1 MRILFLFLTVSFTA
15 VVAENYN
22 KTKIHYTLGSAYK
35 NCRQAKN
42 PGMVAFV
49 VKDGQVEF
57 SEAFGLKNLET
68 NQPMTT
74 STQFGIGSLTKIFAN
89 LLIQKYFGED
99 SR

>member
-22 KTKIHYTLGSAYK
+22 KTIIHYTLGSAYK
-35 NCRQAKN
+35 KCRQSKN

-49 VKDGQVEF
+49 VKDGQVVF
-57 SEAFGLKNLET
+57 SEAFGVKNLET

-89 LLIQKYFGED
+89 MLIQKYFGED

>member
-1 MRILFLFLTVSFTA
+1 MRILYLFLTVSLTA
-15 VVAENYN
+15 VAAKNY

-35 NCRQAKN
+35 KCRQGKN
-42 PGMVAFV
+42 PGMVAV
-49 VKDGQVEF
+49 VVRDGQVVF
-57 SEAFGLKNLET
+57 SEAFGVKDLET

-74 STQFGIGSLTKIFAN
+74 STQFGIGSMTKIFAN